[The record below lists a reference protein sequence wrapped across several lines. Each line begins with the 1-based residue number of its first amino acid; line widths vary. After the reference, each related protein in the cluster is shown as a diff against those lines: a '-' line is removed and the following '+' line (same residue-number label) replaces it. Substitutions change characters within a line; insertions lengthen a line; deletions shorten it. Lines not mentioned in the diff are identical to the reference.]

1 MPTLP
6 FAPTAPSA
14 LWALSVLLALL
25 ATSASLLLPSVASA
39 ADFTWSGG
47 GEAAFMAD
55 NWSDGANWLGGTA
68 PASSSSIEALA
79 FPALTSSS
87 CGSPPADVC
96 YESNNNLS
104 NLSVNSI
111 AIDDVVPYTINGNAI
126 TLGSG
131 GITATAAATASSSLP
146 LLNLPIT
153 LGTPQTWAIEGGSLS
168 VGQVTGTTDALNIDL
183 SGGSTLAFFDSEN
196 EAGALTIAG
205 DNPSNIGARADF
217 NGSVVV
223 GVPTS
228 TAGLNSTD
236 GQPISLNDAE
246 IVAIYASTIGPLT
259 STGGAVVASE
269 GSSLTVNG
277 AMTLDPT
284 SVVELLISRA
294 GSTPSTDY
302 SQLKAS
308 GAINLAGASL
318 SLTGFAPSGPSGESC
333 AVLNPGDV
341 DTLVTTTGS
350 LEGAFASIPNGSVI
364 PLSCTPGEP
373 ATVRINYTAHAVT
386 ATVIQAGSSSSPSGG
401 GGGGGGG
408 SSTGGSSDSSS
419 SGSSP
424 STGGSSTGS
433 SGGSTTTATITI
445 SSAQVAALLG
455 QQLIPSGK
463 AAKIGAL
470 LKAGGLTMSFKAL
483 EAGTLSVAWYAAPN
497 GAKVAKKGKA
507 KPVLVA
513 SGQASFA
520 GAGTSK
526 VNVRLTAAGRKLLKG
541 AKRVKLMAR
550 GTFATKEESSVSEA
564 KTIVLRG

>member
-1 MPTLP
+1 MQTRPSQQQSWPRIRTL
-6 FAPTAPSA
+6 AALTAC
-14 LWALSVLLALL
+14 LICGC
-25 ATSASLLLPSVASA
+25 SLLLASVASA
-39 ADFTWSGG
+39 TDYTWSGG
-47 GEAAFMAD
+47 GEAAFTAD

-68 PASSSSIEALA
+68 PTSSSSIGTLT
-79 FPALTSSS
+79 FPALTSSG
-87 CGSPPADVC
+87 CMSPPTDVC
-96 YESNNNLS
+96 YESNNDLS

-131 GITATAAATASSSLP
+131 GITATAAATASPSLP

-153 LGTPQTWAIEGGSLS
+153 LGTPQTWAIAGGSLS
-168 VGQVTGTTDALNIDL
+168 VGQVTGTTDALNINL

-217 NGSVVV
+217 NGSVIV
-223 GVPTS
+223 GQAS
-228 TAGLNSTD
+228 TARLNSTD
-236 GQPISLNDAE
+236 GQPIRLSDAE
-246 IVAIYASTIGPLT
+246 IVGSSASTIGPLT
-259 STGGAVVASE
+259 STGGAVVTSE

-302 SQLKAS
+302 SQLKAN

-350 LEGAFASIPNGSVI
+350 LEGTFAGIPDGSII

-401 GGGGGGG
+401 GGG
-408 SSTGGSSDSSS
+408 SSTGGSSGSSS

-424 STGGSSTGS
+424 SSGDSSTS
-433 SGGSTTTATITI
+433 SGGGSTTIVTSTI

-463 AAKIGAL
+463 ATKIGAL
-470 LKAGGLTMSFKAL
+470 LKAGGLTMSLKAL
-483 EAGTLSVAWYAAPN
+483 EAGTLMVRWYAVPA
-497 GAKVAKKGKA
+497 GARVAKNTKA
-507 KPVLVA
+507 KPVLMA

-526 VNVRLTAAGRKLLKG
+526 VNVRLTAQGKKLLKHG
-541 AKRVKLMAR
+541 KTVK
-550 GTFATKEESSVSEA
+550 VEA
-564 KTIVLRG
+564 KGVFVPHNTALVTVTRGIVLRH

>member
-1 MPTLP
+1 MQTL
-6 FAPTAPSA
+6 AHESSQRRSTASA
-14 LWALSVLLALL
+14 LAALIVPVACACLLLA
-25 ATSASLLLPSVASA
+25 SSASA

-47 GEAAFMAD
+47 GEAAFTAD

-68 PASSSSIEALA
+68 PASSSSIGTLA
-79 FPALTSSS
+79 FPALTSSG
-87 CGSPPADVC
+87 CMSPPTDVC
-96 YESNNNLS
+96 YESNNDLS

-131 GITATAAATASSSLP
+131 GITATAAATASPSLP

-205 DNPSNIGARADF
+205 GDPSNIGARADF
-217 NGSVVV
+217 NGSVLV
-223 GVPTS
+223 GLPS
-228 TAGLNSTD
+228 TARLNSTD
-236 GQPISLNDAE
+236 GQPIHLSDAE
-246 IVAIYASTIGPLT
+246 IVGSSASTIGPLT
-259 STGGAVVASE
+259 STGGAVVTSE

-284 SVVELLISRA
+284 SVVELLINRA
-294 GSTPSTDY
+294 GTTPSTDY
-302 SQLKAS
+302 SQLKAN

-350 LEGAFASIPNGSVI
+350 LEGTFASIPNGSVI
-364 PLSCTPGEP
+364 PLSCIPGEP

-386 ATVIQAGSSSSPSGG
+386 ATVIQAGSNSSPSSG

-408 SSTGGSSDSSS
+408 SSTGGSSGSSS

-424 STGGSSTGS
+424 SSGDSSTS
-433 SGGSTTTATITI
+433 SGGGSTTIVTSTI

-463 AAKIGAL
+463 VTKIGAL
-470 LKAGGLTMSFKAL
+470 LKAGGLTMSLKAL
-483 EAGTLSVAWYAAPN
+483 EAGTLMVRWYAVPA
-497 GAKVAKKGKA
+497 GARVAKNTKA
-507 KPVLVA
+507 KPVLMA

-526 VNVRLTAAGRKLLKG
+526 VNVRLTAQGKKLLKHG
-541 AKRVKLMAR
+541 KTVK
-550 GTFATKEESSVSEA
+550 VEA
-564 KTIVLRG
+564 KGVFVPHNTALVTVTRGIVLRH